1 MITAND
7 SVSTERHTTLP
18 YVKWASWLTLSVLFL
33 SAAGASASTLIIA
46 RPQSGPQDTTPGII
60 ATGAAYRVVVYRSRM
75 GVSVGLAS
83 GKVNLPIISINTIKE
98 HNVKIIDA
106 KVDDPS
112 IVEII
117 GRDGGVVTLRGK
129 VPGETTLRV
138 KARGKLGTTQTAS
151 ATVGSAAPNSVR
163 LEPMCDDYRAQA
175 RTPLLVAT
183 NRELDIIERLYSD
196 KTPLLADSF
205 PEVAFG
211 ALIPV
216 PRKSGGET
224 WKSEFLGAYGLNVK
238 TPATTT
244 TTSLKVPAYGY
255 ELPVQV
261 YEPSAVSE
269 IRLLTPEKMCQNCAP
284 AEAQVEILVGGE
296 IPCLRPLIPLDVTI
310 GPASICRL
318 QMSILSKGK
327 TDSGNDIY
335 ELPFPQSFKIV
346 GSNIGTCSVTVET
359 RGTGKSARKQ
369 IQVQRKL
376 P

>member
-1 MITAND
+1 M
-7 SVSTERHTTLP
+7 L
-18 YVKWASWLTLSVLFL
+18 L
-33 SAAGASASTLIIA
+33 SAASASAIGLSIASTLKIA
-46 RPQSGPQDTTPGII
+46 RPQSGHYDTTPGII
-60 ATGAAYRVVVYRSRM
+60 ATGAAYKVVVYRS
-75 GVSVGLAS
+75 SVAVGAGLAS
-83 GKVNLPIISINTIKE
+83 GKIPLPVIGMDMIKE
-98 HNVKIIDA
+98 HDVKIIDA
-106 KVDDPS
+106 KVDNPS

-151 ATVGSAAPNSVR
+151 VTVGSAAPNSVR
-163 LEPMCDDYRAQA
+163 LEPVCDDYRAKE
-175 RTPLLVAT
+175 RTPVQVAT
-183 NRELDIIERLYSD
+183 NRELGIMERLYSD

-205 PEVAFG
+205 PEVGFG

-216 PRKSGGET
+216 PRKGGQET

-261 YEPSAVSE
+261 YEPSAISE
-269 IRLLTPEKMCQNCAP
+269 IRVYAPEKMCKNCGP
-284 AEAQVEILVGGE
+284 AEAKVEILVGGE
-296 IPCLRPLIPLDVTI
+296 IPCLKPFIPLDVTI

-318 QMSILSKGK
+318 QMSNLSKRK
-327 TDSGNDIY
+327 TDSGNDVY
-335 ELPFPQSFKIV
+335 ELPFPQSLMIV
-346 GSNIGTCSVTVET
+346 GSDIGTCAVTVEA
-359 RGTGKSARKQ
+359 RGTGKSASKQ
-369 IQVQRKL
+369 IQVQLKR